1 MFSLCVL
8 QAEDR
13 KVLWSAE
20 TEVKLTLLPRL
31 FRQPSPERR
40 LTADRWAACVLWYRL
55 FCFSVKFFF
64 WMQRCLL
71 VFPVR
76 FLASYRCIL
85 RMGAGISMSGLPSS
99 AIANLAFRHPPL
111 ALEPVFSWCLPI
123 SPRSENPLPGSCLSG
138 DFFFVPFWKS
148 FYSAFQ
154 DFVFELS
161 P

>member
-1 MFSLCVL
+1 MFSLCDL

-99 AIANLAFRHPPL
+99 AIATPFRKSLARFLFERRFL
-111 ALEPVFSWCLPI
+111 FCTILEVLLL
-123 SPRSENPLPGSCLSG
+123 RLSG
-138 DFFFVPFWKS
+138 FRV
-148 FYSAFQ
+148 
-154 DFVFELS
+154 
-161 P
+161 